1 MNDPKWFL
9 PFCVSRTS
17 LASFMIF
24 DLLFYFVVLFEI
36 VLTLYIYIYI
46 CILFRYVNFTNAIV
60 FQSFNCFQLRK
71 GLSSNHREFNKVIL
85 RAVFHIVLLRCR
97 LMHIYICIQ
106 ANAHLRPFRFIT
118 CAYVLYIYFLWNV
131 LYHVFVNSVFRCYSS
146 ICYVKQN
153 CVIITSIILLS
164 VLSICY
170 LI

>member
-46 CILFRYVNFTNAIV
+46 CIFFRYVNFTNAIV

-97 LMHIYICIQ
+97 LMHIYIYVYKQMLIYV
-106 ANAHLRPFRFIT
+106 HLDLSLVLMFCTFIFYEMCFT
-118 CAYVLYIYFLWNV
+118 M
-131 LYHVFVNSVFRCYSS
+131 
-146 ICYVKQN
+146 
-153 CVIITSIILLS
+153 
-164 VLSICY
+164 Y
-170 LI
+170 L